1 MIDCDKSI
9 EGKGLRKV
17 VKRKK
22 SVERERIGR
31 KEEEIDGCENF
42 FIACASFG

>member
-9 EGKGLRKV
+9 EGKDLRKV
-17 VKRKK
+17 VERKK

-31 KEEEIDGCENF
+31 KEEVDGCENF
-42 FIACASFG
+42 FIACASLG